1 MGGLTLLA
9 ELLRLQDSSSAK
21 GAGLGMRVWR
31 PKKTLR
37 GAHTLINIP
46 AIRTSRGAEQEIE
59 MGKMPKS
66 YFQTL
71 GRLHTNDYLVSDNG
85 LFYAIM
91 QSDGNF
97 CVYRGSGPTNSAGT
111 LWCTNRLAGGN
122 EFHAILFREVFGVY
136 RPSGKNIVPIW
147 RLQPWPPIEK
157 TFAIMQDDGNFC
169 IYKGTGPSDQGDYL
183 WGTQVTD
190 ALSDFEIS
198 SIDYDIS
205 KSTIK
210 ETTPADI
217 YRQSVV
223 NDTDTQQ
230 TSTIQGSESVSEM
243 SGWSSKFGVRVGMK
257 TNFKSG
263 IPLLAEGK
271 VEVSVDVS
279 YEYTWNGSTT
289 HTKSWSFSTP
299 VTVKPKS
306 KVVVVVT
313 VSVSTISVPY
323 TLTGSFVLKSG
334 ARISGKVTGTYTG
347 KNSHNLEV
355 HFFQPA
361 ENGGYVPI
369 PVGEV
374 QGQLAF
380 TTT

>member
-1 MGGLTLLA
+1 
-9 ELLRLQDSSSAK
+9 
-21 GAGLGMRVWR
+21 
-31 PKKTLR
+31 
-37 GAHTLINIP
+37 
-46 AIRTSRGAEQEIE
+46 

-111 LWCTNRLAGGN
+111 LWCTNKLAGGN

-169 IYKGTGPSDQGDYL
+169 IYKGTGPSNQGDYL
-183 WGTQVTD
+183 WGTGVTD

-198 SIDYDIS
+198 AIDYDVS
-205 KSTIK
+205 HATI
-210 ETTPADI
+210 ENNRLEDL
-217 YRQSVV
+217 YRQEVA
-223 NDTDTQQ
+223 NNTDTPQQ
-230 TSTIQGSESVSEM
+230 SSIGGSESVAEM
-243 SGWSSKFGVRVGMK
+243 SGWSSKLGGKIGVK

-263 IPLLAEGK
+263 IPFLADGK
-271 VEVSVDVS
+271 VEVTIEVN

-289 HTKSWSFSTP
+289 RTKVWTFNVP
-299 VTVKPKS
+299 VTVPPKS
-306 KVVVVVT
+306 KAVVVIS
-313 VSVSTISVPY
+313 VSVSKISVPY

-334 ARISGKVTGTYTG
+334 ARISRKIPGIYTG
-347 KNSHNLEV
+347 LNSHNLEV
-355 HFFQPA
+355 SFFKPA
-361 ENGGYVPI
+361 ENGGYVP
-369 PVGEV
+369 
-374 QGQLAF
+374 LAPEGVLGDLKVSAV
-380 TTT
+380 